1 MKTGFLSFKAPGIVV
16 FIIAVAILID
26 GCKKENPGPN
36 QVVMQN
42 IAFNPSSITVSKNA
56 TVTWTNN
63 DNMTHNVT
71 SDSGVFVS
79 GNIAPGGTYSYQFTA
94 TGTYPYRCTI
104 HLGMNGVVIVH

>member
-1 MKTGFLSFKAPGIVV
+1 MKTKFFGLHKVGILVLMCV
-16 FIIAVAILID
+16 AVIVIK

-42 IAFNPSSITVSKNA
+42 TAFNPSSITVSKNA

-71 SDSGVFVS
+71 SDSGLFVS
-79 GNIAPGGTYSYQFTA
+79 GNIPPGSTYSHQFTA

-104 HLGMNGVVIVH
+104 HVGMTGTVIVQ